1 MKHYCNLAKRP
12 LGVWYTQLVNLTHD
26 ESPPYTAFK
35 LATIF
40 HWERFEKFKH
50 EGLTLV
56 FERDPRSVVYL
67 RIDRMSFENDPW
79 HAAKGS
85 SDSLVPKSFGGSP
98 QAAKDQQGAERE
110 GRAADWCQP
119 LDGDAIKKYFIASKP
134 GSSGKNS
141 SLRSLGVT
149 HFRAVDSR
157 PNVVDVI
164 LARMRYRRRDGISLV
179 DCDCWW
185 LARSI
190 WLFIRTQWG
199 GEMMGKSPKDSLS
212 ICGKGSCGRPAQDS

>member
-1 MKHYCNLAKRP
+1 MVFFSKLLSFLKMSDPSPPRDSIPPFLLPGNLAKRP

-56 FERDPRSVVYL
+56 FERDPRFVVYL

-79 HAAKGS
+79 HASKGS
-85 SDSLVPKSFGGSP
+85 SASLVPKSFGGSP
-98 QAAKDQQGAERE
+98 QAAKDQEGVERE

-119 LDGDAIKKYFIASKP
+119 LDGDVIKKHFIASKP

-149 HFRAVDSR
+149 HF
-157 PNVVDVI
+157 
-164 LARMRYRRRDGISLV
+164 
-179 DCDCWW
+179 
-185 LARSI
+185 
-190 WLFIRTQWG
+190 
-199 GEMMGKSPKDSLS
+199 
-212 ICGKGSCGRPAQDS
+212 

>member
-1 MKHYCNLAKRP
+1 MVFFSKLLSFLKMSDPSPPRDSIPPFLLPGNLAKRP

-56 FERDPRSVVYL
+56 FERDPRFVVYL

-79 HAAKGS
+79 HASKGS
-85 SDSLVPKSFGGSP
+85 SASLVPKSFGGSP
-98 QAAKDQQGAERE
+98 QAAKDQEGVERE

-119 LDGDAIKKYFIASKP
+119 LDVG
-134 GSSGKNS
+134 
-141 SLRSLGVT
+141 
-149 HFRAVDSR
+149 SR

-164 LARMRYRRRDGISLV
+164 LAVLTRGFDAG
-179 DCDCWW
+179 
-185 LARSI
+185 AP
-190 WLFIRTQWG
+190 G
-199 GEMMGKSPKDSLS
+199 A
-212 ICGKGSCGRPAQDS
+212 GKGDFCDSGRGPRGPVWDLDWPQNFNIFGLVVDQLLIYLQN

>member
-1 MKHYCNLAKRP
+1 MPFFSKLLSFLKMQSSQEAS
-12 LGVWYTQLVNLTHD
+12 GVWYTQLVNLTHD

-40 HWERFEKFKH
+40 HWERFDKFKH

-56 FERDPRSVVYL
+56 FERDPRSAVYL

-79 HAAKGS
+79 HA
-85 SDSLVPKSFGGSP
+85 SFGGSP

-119 LDGDAIKKYFIASKP
+119 LDG
-134 GSSGKNS
+134 SSGKNS

-149 HFRAVDSR
+149 HFRA
-157 PNVVDVI
+157 
-164 LARMRYRRRDGISLV
+164 
-179 DCDCWW
+179 
-185 LARSI
+185 
-190 WLFIRTQWG
+190 
-199 GEMMGKSPKDSLS
+199 
-212 ICGKGSCGRPAQDS
+212 

>member
-1 MKHYCNLAKRP
+1 MSFFSKLLSFLKMSDPSPPRDSIPPFLVPGNLAKRP

-79 HAAKGS
+79 HASKGS
-85 SDSLVPKSFGGSP
+85 STSLVP
-98 QAAKDQQGAERE
+98 
-110 GRAADWCQP
+110 
-119 LDGDAIKKYFIASKP
+119 
-134 GSSGKNS
+134 
-141 SLRSLGVT
+141 
-149 HFRAVDSR
+149 
-157 PNVVDVI
+157 
-164 LARMRYRRRDGISLV
+164 
-179 DCDCWW
+179 
-185 LARSI
+185 
-190 WLFIRTQWG
+190 
-199 GEMMGKSPKDSLS
+199 
-212 ICGKGSCGRPAQDS
+212 

>member
-1 MKHYCNLAKRP
+1 PGNLAKRP

-40 HWERFEKFKH
+40 HWERFDKFKH

-79 HAAKGS
+79 HASKGS
-85 SDSLVPKSFGGSP
+85 STSLVPKSFGGSP

-141 SLRSLGVT
+141 SLRSLGTT
-149 HFRAVDSR
+149 HFRA
-157 PNVVDVI
+157 NI
-164 LARMRYRRRDGISLV
+164 TCGLGTAGGSLG
-179 DCDCWW
+179 
-185 LARSI
+185 RSG
-190 WLFIRTQWG
+190 FSSERS
-199 GEMMGKSPKDSLS
+199 GEGKMMGRFPKDPLS
-212 ICGKGSCGRPAQDS
+212 ICAKGILWQTSPRFS